1 MAKDETFIALLVI
14 TLIDIAA
21 SSLYVSRP
29 KSVLN
34 VGESMAVVCK
44 DEGGQL
50 VTWRG
55 PKGPLRANTQPSVQ
69 DTAVGKLLK
78 FNNSKVEHTG
88 NYTCSLSNNM
98 DVKKV
103 FTLIVEERNTPKL
116 STFRNSVPFN
126 PYNPPRETTTEDTFV
141 DFPETRYETE
151 TEIESQTETE
161 IETETYNFVSK
172 LNTPPPIY
180 EESIKFI
187 DTPEEQR
194 AVENK
199 QVLLRCEVS
208 GEADI
213 SWTVEDEELI
223 GPKYAVLADG
233 LLITNVSRNESNK
246 TFICQASQTATGAFI
261 TRNIKLIVEHK
272 PEPEFEEYEKV
283 VEVYGFLGEFV
294 NLTCSVMAEPAPR
307 FSWVKKTGKIIKVGT
322 HQSVLQVYM
331 TERATGTYQCSASN
345 PHGELI
351 TIFNLLIG
359 KRPEPPLK
367 VELRNYTKDSL
378 TLSIELPVVI
388 PEDIEEGMEPKWLV
402 VQYRKNGSEEW
413 NSREFNISQDY
424 ATEEPEDLL
433 TTEETLYELEEILYL
448 SDLEK
453 STTYE
458 VIAATRNVASMS
470 DYTNSSYF
478 ETSESAKVRTNSVLN
493 VILVNLLILFVST
506 PA

>member
-103 FTLIVEERNTPKL
+103 FTLIV
-116 STFRNSVPFN
+116 
-126 PYNPPRETTTEDTFV
+126 
-141 DFPETRYETE
+141 
-151 TEIESQTETE
+151 
-161 IETETYNFVSK
+161 
-172 LNTPPPIY
+172 

>member
-126 PYNPPRETTTEDTFV
+126 PYNPPRETTT
-141 DFPETRYETE
+141 
-151 TEIESQTETE
+151 
-161 IETETYNFVSK
+161 
-172 LNTPPPIY
+172 